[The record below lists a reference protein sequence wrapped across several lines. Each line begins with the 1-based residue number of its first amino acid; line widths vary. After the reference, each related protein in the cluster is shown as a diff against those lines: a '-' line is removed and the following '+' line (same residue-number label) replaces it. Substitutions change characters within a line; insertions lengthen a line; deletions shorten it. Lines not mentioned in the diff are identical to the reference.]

1 MGKLFW
7 LMLPIV
13 ATTVAG
19 IVFTALLAAGMAD
32 LKSAPIVIAIGFV
45 IGIVINFF
53 VAKAVDHARGAR

>member
-19 IVFTALLAAGMAD
+19 ILFTALLAANMAD

-45 IGIVINFF
+45 LGTVITFF
-53 VAKAVDHARGAR
+53 VAKAIDQARKTR

>member
-19 IVFTALLAAGMAD
+19 ILFTALLAANMAD
-32 LKSAPIVIAIGFV
+32 MKSAPIVIAIGFAV
-45 IGIVINFF
+45 GTVINYF
-53 VAKAVDHARGAR
+53 VAKAVDHARKPR